1 VRPTVL
7 IATTCRWVST
17 ARLTMAMANAGCTVH
32 AVCPPRH
39 PLSKTSAVRQTHPY
53 RSLTPLTSFADA
65 IAAAKPD
72 FIVPCDDVAAF
83 LLHRLY
89 EREQHRGKAG
99 QPICTLIE
107 RSLGSPESFPV
118 VRARTAFMELAQKE
132 GICAPET
139 RVMRNTG
146 DLREWIAQLGLP
158 TVLKADG
165 TSGGEGV
172 RVVRT
177 IEEAERSFRALQ
189 APSLV
194 TLARQA
200 KRALVEQDKTFVWSS
215 LLRRRTV
222 VNAQRFV
229 AGREATSAVACWN
242 GNVLAALHFEV
253 LGKQYS
259 AGPSS
264 VVRLIENAEISFAAE
279 KIVRRLNLSGL
290 HGLDFMLEARTGSA
304 YLIEINPRATQVGH
318 LTLGAGRD
326 LPAAL
331 CAAVSGKPVKPGSKV
346 TEKDTIALFPQ
357 EWIRNRASAFLDSG
371 YHDVPWGETEL
382 VRACVV
388 SCPKQ
393 VVQPS
398 QHEEWIRHFSEV
410 RVP

>member
-1 VRPTVL
+1 
-7 IATTCRWVST
+7 
-17 ARLTMAMANAGCTVH
+17 M
-32 AVCPPRH
+32 
-39 PLSKTSAVRQTHPY
+39 
-53 RSLTPLTSFADA
+53 DA
-65 IAAAKPD
+65 IAASRPD
-72 FIVPCDDVAAF
+72 FIVPGDDFATQYLQA
-83 LLHRLY
+83 LHHEAQR
-89 EREQHRGKAG
+89 RGKAG
-99 QPICTLIE
+99 RPVCSLIE

-118 VRARTAFMELAQKE
+118 VHARTALMELAQEE
-132 GICAPET
+132 GIRAPET
-139 RVMRNTG
+139 RIIRNTD
-146 DLREWIAQLGLP
+146 DLREWIAQTGLP

-222 VNAQRFV
+222 VNAQKFV

-242 GNVLAALHFEV
+242 GTVLAALHFEV

-264 VVRLIENAEISFAAE
+264 VVRLIENAELSVAAE
-279 KIVRRLNLSGL
+279 RIVRRLNLSGL
-290 HGLDFMLEARTGSA
+290 HGLDFMLEARTGAA

-318 LTLGAGRD
+318 LTLGPGRD

-331 CAAVSGKPVKPGSKV
+331 CAAVSGKPVRPAPKV
-346 TEKDTIALFPQ
+346 TDKDTIALFPQ
-357 EWIRNRASAFLDSG
+357 EWIRNRASAFIDSG

-393 VVQPS
+393 VVRPS